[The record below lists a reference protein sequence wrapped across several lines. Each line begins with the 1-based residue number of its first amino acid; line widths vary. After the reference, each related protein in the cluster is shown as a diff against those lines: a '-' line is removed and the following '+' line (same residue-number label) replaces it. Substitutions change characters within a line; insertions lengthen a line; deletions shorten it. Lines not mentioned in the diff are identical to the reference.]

1 MRAYIVSYKNLQ
13 DLVKNLQEFYKC
25 PSCETSYHFD
35 DIKFLGEIEVYCF
48 VQLTCHQCSLP
59 VLATVSVNGKAGRTR
74 KSDLRASEEAK
85 FASRGAISA
94 GEIAEFHRYISR
106 SKAGFSP
113 KKNPKPT
120 N

>member
-1 MRAYIVSYKNLQ
+1 MSHNNLQ
-13 DLVKNLQEFYKC
+13 DLIKNLQEFYKC
-25 PSCETSYHFD
+25 PSCETNYHFE

-59 VLATVSVNGKAGRTR
+59 VLATVSVNGKTGRAR

-106 SKAGFSP
+106 SKTRFSP